1 MVTQP
6 EPQLPSSSAAEFGT
20 LLGAFCYP
28 EAIHGLAAIISPCDF
43 YDERYGI
50 IFETMIDM
58 DGVQP
63 NVLTLTDALEASG
76 KLEQAGGVNYIFK
89 LSADATKYWTTPQAA
104 ERHARSMADYATR
117 RRLIEASSTI
127 AKAAWEQDAPTA
139 LARAHAALTGLS
151 RDNDTGLMPVSA
163 SISGLYDQVEEWGNN
178 PLAWGEVR
186 GLATGIPGL
195 DNLVGGMNPG
205 ELTLLAARPAIGKT
219 ALALE
224 IARRVGVAGGRVAI
238 FELEMT
244 RRNILMRWAS
254 CISEVET
261 RKIKRG
267 IWDGQNQ
274 AAKAFYVTPE
284 EMGRYVA
291 ALGEM
296 EKLSTVSID
305 DSPGLT
311 SSDIRMRSVQY
322 ANRLGGMDLIVVDHT
337 GIIKSDQQ
345 RGENTAKSEGRKSRE
360 MHELAKELGCP
371 VLLVQQLNRGV
382 GNRTDKRPS
391 LDDLRD
397 SGEHEE
403 NADVALGLYRDSY
416 YNRGLVEGSPKD
428 MELEVLGLKNR
439 EGPTKKATLRYE
451 RHIHRF
457 SEFGKG

>member
-1 MVTQP
+1 MVEQLT
-6 EPQLPSSSAAEFGT
+6 LPSSDAAEFGV
-20 LLGAFCYP
+20 LLGVFCYP
-28 EAIHGLAAIISPCDF
+28 EAIHSLSTILNASDF
-43 YDERYGI
+43 YTERYGV
-50 IFETMIDM
+50 IFQTMIEM

-63 NVLTLTDALEASG
+63 NVVTLTDALESSG
-76 KLEQAGGVNYIFK
+76 QLEQVGGASYIFR
-89 LSADATKYWTTPQAA
+89 LSTDAGQYWTTPQAA
-104 ERHARSMADYATR
+104 EQHARSVADYATR
-117 RRLIEASSTI
+117 RRLIEASGAI
-127 AKAAWEQDAPTA
+127 ARAAWGMDAPAA
-139 LARAHAALTGLS
+139 LARAHAALTDLGRNNGAGLV
-151 RDNDTGLMPVSA
+151 PVPS
-163 SISGLYDQVEEWGNN
+163 SISSLYDQVEDWGNH

-224 IARRVGVAGGRVAI
+224 IARRVGMAGGRVAI

-254 CISEVET
+254 CISQVET

-267 IWDGQNQ
+267 IWDGENQ
-274 AAKAFYVTPE
+274 AAKPFYVSPE
-284 EMGRYVA
+284 EMGRYMA
-291 ALGEM
+291 AMGEM
-296 EKLSTVSID
+296 EKLATVAID

-311 SSDIRMRSVQY
+311 ASDIRMKSVQY
-322 ANRLGGMDLIVVDHT
+322 ANQMGSLDLIVVDHT
-337 GIIKSDQQ
+337 GIIKSEQR

-360 MHELAKELGCP
+360 MHELAKELICP

-403 NADVALGLYRDSY
+403 NADVALGLYRESY
-416 YNRGLVEGSPKD
+416 YNRGLVEGSD
-428 MELEVLGLKNR
+428 RDLELEVLGLKNR
-439 EGPTKKATLRYE
+439 EGPTKKARLRYE
-451 RHIHRF
+451 RHLHRF
-457 SEFGKG
+457 SEFEKR